1 MIALAVGTR
10 RRVEVER
17 GREDIKRYE
26 RLDAILELLAREGKL
41 DVEGAAERLDASE
54 ATIRRDL
61 EYLAEQ
67 RLLTRTHG
75 GAVANSTSY
84 DLPLRFKSGRQSE
97 AKQRIGQAAAALVP
111 AGGVVGIN
119 GGTTTTEA
127 ARALGTRADLTGS
140 GEGAA
145 LTVVTNALNI
155 AYELAVRPHIK
166 TVVTGGVARASSYE
180 LTGPLATGI
189 LDRLQ
194 LDLALLGVDAVDPD
208 WGATAHHEGEAVINQ
223 LMAERAR
230 TVIVLADSTK
240 LARKTFARIRSI
252 EQVDVLVTDED
263 ADAEVLARFAAAGV
277 RVVTA

>member
-1 MIALAVGTR
+1 MR
-10 RRVEVER
+10 
-17 GREDIKRYE
+17 RYE
-26 RLDAILELLAREGKL
+26 RLDAILELLARDGKL
-41 DVEGAAERLDASE
+41 DVEGAAARLGASE

-84 DLPLRFKSGRQSE
+84 DLPLRFKSGRRSE
-97 AKQRIGQAAAALVP
+97 AKQRIGRAAAALVP
-111 AGGVVGIN
+111 AGGVVGVN

-127 ARALGTRADLTGS
+127 ARALGSRADLSGS
-140 GEGAA
+140 ADGSA

-155 AYELAVRPHIK
+155 AYELTIRPHIK

-189 LDRLQ
+189 LDRLH
-194 LDLALLGVDAVDPD
+194 LDVALLGVDAMDPE
-208 WGATAHHEGEAVINQ
+208 WGATAHHEGEAVISQ
-223 LMAERAR
+223 LMAEQAR

-240 LARKTFARIRSI
+240 LARRAFARIRTT

-263 ADAEVLARFAAAGV
+263 ADPAVVARFADAGV

>member
-1 MIALAVGTR
+1 M
-10 RRVEVER
+10 
-17 GREDIKRYE
+17 KRYE
-26 RLDAILELLAREGKL
+26 RLDAILELLARDGKV
-41 DVEGAAERLDASE
+41 DVDAAAPRLGVSE

-97 AKQRIGQAAAALVP
+97 AKARIGQAAAALVP
-111 AGGVVGIN
+111 AGGVVGMN

-127 ARALGTRADLTGS
+127 ARALGTRPDLS
-140 GEGAA
+140 GPGPGDGDGDG

-155 AYELAVRPHIK
+155 AYELAVRPYIK

-189 LDRLQ
+189 LDRLH
-194 LDLALLGVDAVDPD
+194 LDMALLGVDAMDPE

-230 TVIVLADSTK
+230 TVVVLADATK
-240 LARKTFARIRSI
+240 LAKRAFARIRPI
-252 EQVDVLVTDED
+252 EQIDVLVTDQD
-263 ADAEVLARFAAAGV
+263 ADAAVLERFAAAGV

>member
-1 MIALAVGTR
+1 M
-10 RRVEVER
+10 
-17 GREDIKRYE
+17 KRYE
-26 RLDAILELLAREGKL
+26 RLDAILELLARDGKL
-41 DVEGAAERLDASE
+41 DVDTAAPRLGVSE

-84 DLPLRFKSGRQSE
+84 DLPLRFKSGRQTE
-97 AKQRIGQAAAALVP
+97 AKARIGQAAAALVA
-111 AGGVVGIN
+111 AGGVVGMN

-127 ARALGTRADLTGS
+127 ARALAVRADLTGP
-140 GEGAA
+140 GDGAG

-189 LDRLQ
+189 LDRLN
-194 LDLALLGVDAVDPD
+194 LDVVLLGVDGLDPE
-208 WGATAHHEGEAVINQ
+208 WGATAHHEGEAIINQ
-223 LMAERAR
+223 LMAQQAR
-230 TVIVLADSTK
+230 SVVVLADSTK
-240 LARKTFARIRSI
+240 LAKRAFARIRPI
-252 EQVDVLVTDED
+252 EQVDVLVTDAD
-263 ADAEVLARFAAAGV
+263 ADADVLARITAAGV

>member
-1 MIALAVGTR
+1 M
-10 RRVEVER
+10 
-17 GREDIKRYE
+17 KRYE
-26 RLDAILELLAREGKL
+26 RLDAILELLARDGKL
-41 DVEGAAERLDASE
+41 DVDTAAARLGASE

-67 RLLTRTHG
+67 QLLTRTHG

-127 ARALGTRADLTGS
+127 ARALGARADLGGAGDGS
-140 GEGAA
+140 G

-155 AYELAVRPHIK
+155 AYELTLRPHIK

-194 LDLALLGVDAVDPD
+194 LDVALLGVDALDPE

-230 TVIVLADSTK
+230 SVIVLADATK
-240 LARKTFARIRSI
+240 LAKRAFARIRPI
-252 EQVDVLVTDED
+252 EQVHTLVTDED
-263 ADAEVLARFAAAGV
+263 ADAEVLARFSAAGV

>member
-1 MIALAVGTR
+1 MAEGEKTRDREHGTM
-10 RRVEVER
+10 
-17 GREDIKRYE
+17 KRYE
-26 RLDAILELLAREGKL
+26 RLDAILDLLARDGKV
-41 DVEGAAERLDASE
+41 DVDTAAPRLGVSE
-54 ATIRRDL
+54 ATVRRDL
-61 EYLAEQ
+61 EYLAGQ

-84 DLPLRFKSGRQSE
+84 DLPLRFKEGRRSE
-97 AKQRIGQAAAALVP
+97 AKRSIGQAAAALVP

-127 ARALGTRADLTGS
+127 ARALAARADPGGPGEGS
-140 GEGAA
+140 G

-194 LDLALLGVDAVDPD
+194 LDLVLLGVDALDPE

-230 TVIVLADSTK
+230 TVVVLADATK
-240 LARKTFARIRSI
+240 LGRRAFARIRPI
-252 EQVDVLVTDED
+252 EQVHVLVTDED
-263 ADAEVLARFAAAGV
+263 ADAAVLERFAAAGV

>member
-1 MIALAVGTR
+1 M
-10 RRVEVER
+10 
-17 GREDIKRYE
+17 KRYE
-26 RLDAILELLAREGKL
+26 RLDAILELLAKDGKL
-41 DVEGAAERLDASE
+41 DVDTAAPRLGVSE

-61 EYLAEQ
+61 ENLAEQ

-84 DLPLRFKSGRQSE
+84 DLPLRFKSGRQTE
-97 AKQRIGQAAAALVP
+97 AKARIGQAAAALVP
-111 AGGVVGIN
+111 AGGVVGVN

-127 ARALGTRADLTGS
+127 ARALGTRPDLS
-140 GEGAA
+140 GPGDGAG

-194 LDLALLGVDAVDPD
+194 LDLALLGVDAVDPE
-208 WGATAHHEGEAVINQ
+208 WGATAHHEGEASINQ
-223 LMAERAR
+223 LMAQRAR
-230 TVIVLADSTK
+230 SVVVLADATK
-240 LARKTFARIRSI
+240 LGRRAFARIRPI
-252 EQVDVLVTDED
+252 EQIDVLVTDAE
-263 ADAEVLARFAAAGV
+263 ADAEVLERFAGAGV

>member
-1 MIALAVGTR
+1 M
-10 RRVEVER
+10 
-17 GREDIKRYE
+17 KRYE